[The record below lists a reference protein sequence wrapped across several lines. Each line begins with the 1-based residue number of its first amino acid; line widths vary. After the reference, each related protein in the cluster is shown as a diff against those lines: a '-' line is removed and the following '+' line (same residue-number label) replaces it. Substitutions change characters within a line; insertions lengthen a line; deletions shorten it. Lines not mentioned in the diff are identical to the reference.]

1 MKETFERLLQVEA
14 ECDEIRHKA
23 RHEARVIKD
32 RATASGKELVKEK
45 RRDANKRSYEIMDN
59 ANQNADA
66 MIARVKQE
74 INVEYQDLTAA
85 AERNIK
91 KAAEFIMERVTG

>member
-1 MKETFERLLQVEA
+1 VKETFERLLQVEA
-14 ECDEIRHKA
+14 ECDEIRQKA
-23 RHEARVIKD
+23 KHEARLIKD
-32 RATASGKELVKEK
+32 KAITSGKELVKEK

-59 ANQNADA
+59 ASQNADA

-74 INVEYQDLTAA
+74 INVEYQDITAA